1 MTTDE
6 RIARLE
12 IHNRRLTWALAGL
25 LIIAASALFLGRA
38 DGARDRVVTA
48 RGFVVVN
55 RAGTELVRIGES
67 DTGPGAILI
76 RNSTG
81 ARVAQLDATEDL
93 GGSLW
98 LYDGTTMP
106 RTIITTDAKLGAHAM
121 FVDAEGNVA
130 ARLGDVGEGKGS
142 LDIYRQGK
150 HGAFLCIDP
159 KLGSAN
165 LSLYDQEKRLMVSL
179 YGTPEGEGRQFER
192 KAE

>member
-38 DGARDRVVTA
+38 DGDRDRVVTA

-55 RAGTELVRIGES
+55 GAGTELVRIGES

-76 RNSTG
+76 RNSAG

-121 FVDAEGNVA
+121 FVDAEEGNVA
-130 ARLGDVGEGKGS
+130 AQLGDVG
-142 LDIYRQGK
+142 R
-150 HGAFLCIDP
+150 
-159 KLGSAN
+159 
-165 LSLYDQEKRLMVSL
+165 
-179 YGTPEGEGRQFER
+179 GEGYEHLPAGETRGVPLHRSEARQREPEPLR
-192 KAE
+192 PGEAADGRSIRDARG